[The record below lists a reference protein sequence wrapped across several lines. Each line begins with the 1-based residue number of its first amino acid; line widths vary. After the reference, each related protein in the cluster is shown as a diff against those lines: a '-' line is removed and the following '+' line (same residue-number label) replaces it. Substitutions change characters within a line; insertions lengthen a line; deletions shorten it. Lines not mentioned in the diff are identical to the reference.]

1 MKVLITG
8 GTGDIGSAASKR
20 FLELGWDVHIIDLK
34 DEMDMAPVTYAKC
47 NIMDFDDLKEQM
59 EGCDAVVHMAAIR
72 APTIAPN
79 PEVFRINVAG
89 TFNVYEA
96 AAQLGIKR
104 VVQASSINA
113 IGCVWSIGDIHPQYF
128 PLDEEHPRF
137 TTDSYSLSKQ
147 MVEDLAEYFYHRDG
161 ISGVSFR
168 FPWVYNREKHI
179 NEGYF
184 ERMRTNRD
192 NVLALF
198 EQSPE
203 DQKKRLERL
212 KTEVLA
218 FRKTRPLEYAQVK
231 DRKHPFAQD
240 HADPLWR
247 FYAFDRFDYWVNLDD
262 RDAAQAI
269 EKSVTSDYE
278 GSHPLFVMAPKNTL
292 GISSRKLAE
301 TFYPEV
307 VTWKKDIQGAEALV
321 SSDRARALIG
331 FDPQYQLS
339 LPDA

>member
-20 FLELGWDVHIIDLK
+20 FLALGWEVHIIDLK
-34 DEMDMAPVTYAKC
+34 DEATTGEASYAKC
-47 NIMDFDDLKEQM
+47 NIMEFDDLKTQM
-59 EGCDAVVHMAAIR
+59 QGCDAVVHMAAIR
-72 APTIAPN
+72 GPTLAPN
-79 PEVFRINVAG
+79 EEVFRINVAG

-128 PLDEEHPRF
+128 PIDEDHPRF

-179 NEGYF
+179 NDSYF
-184 ERMRTNRD
+184 ERMHKNRD

-198 EQSPE
+198 EQRPE
-203 DQKKRLERL
+203 EQKERLERL

-218 FRKTRPLEYAQVK
+218 FRKTRPLEYAQAQN
-231 DRKHPFAQD
+231 RQPFNQE

-278 GSHPLFVMAPKNTL
+278 GSHPLFVMAPNNTL